1 MFMEDKKKQRRKP
14 KPRSTEVETKH
25 RIDSVYKLLAEG
37 QSRTQIVQF
46 VCEKWGVT
54 DRTADNYMRDARKLL
69 LADCEMERPAWIAEA
84 LQRLRV
90 IEQKA
95 MAKNQPASAI
105 NAINLQAKLIGIE
118 L

>member
-1 MFMEDKKKQRRKP
+1 MG
-14 KPRSTEVETKH
+14 RSTKVEYEH
-25 RIDSVYKLLAEG
+25 RVNAVYKLLSEG
-37 QSRTQIVQF
+37 NSRTQVVQF
-46 VCEKWGVT
+46 VCEKWGVS
-54 DRTADNYMRDARKLL
+54 DRTADEYAKAARKKLL
-69 LADCEMERPAWIAEA
+69 HDCEMERPAWIAEA

>member
-1 MFMEDKKKQRRKP
+1 MG
-14 KPRSTEVETKH
+14 RSTKVETEH
-25 RIDSVYKLLAEG
+25 RVAAVYKLLSEG
-37 QSRTQIVQF
+37 NSRAQVFHF
-46 VCEKWGVT
+46 VVEKWGVSERMG
-54 DRTADNYMRDARKLL
+54 DEYMKHARKKL

-105 NAINLQAKLIGIE
+105 NAINLQAKLIGIQ